1 MPSISLFLFLH
12 LFPHRQCSLSLY
24 LSESWQLE
32 DWSEMELCNDLW
44 LSSIILEKMPRSG
57 KSRVCMSYG
66 SQLNFIA
73 SSTLE
78 WCNLHRCLPRAY
90 IELSI
95 AKNGPTLFSTL
106 LCLVCVHAQPLS
118 RVWLFVTPMDCN
130 PPGSSVTRIILARIL
145 EWVAISSSRDL
156 PDPGIEPTSPEAPT
170 LAGRF
175 FFNHW
180 DP

>member
-12 LFPHRQCSLSLY
+12 LLPHRQCSLSLY

-32 DWSEMELCNDLW
+32 DWSEKELCNDLW

-66 SQLNFIA
+66 SQLHFIA
-73 SSTLE
+73 SSTLG
-78 WCNLHRCLPRAY
+78 WCNLHCCLPRAY

-106 LCLVCVHAQPLS
+106 LCLVCVQPLS
-118 RVWLFVTPMDCN
+118 SVWLFVTPMDCN
-130 PPGSSVTRIILARIL
+130 PQATLSQGLSWQEYWSGLPFPLPEIFLTQGSNPHLLKLLHWQA
-145 EWVAISSSRDL
+145 D
-156 PDPGIEPTSPEAPT
+156 
-170 LAGRF
+170 F
-175 FFNHW
+175 F
-180 DP
+180 